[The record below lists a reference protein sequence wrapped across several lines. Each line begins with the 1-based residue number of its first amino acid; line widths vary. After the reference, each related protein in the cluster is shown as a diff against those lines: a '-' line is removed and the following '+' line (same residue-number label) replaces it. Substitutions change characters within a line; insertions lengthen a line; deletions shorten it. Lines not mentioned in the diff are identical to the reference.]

1 MSNLKRKLKSI
12 DIKIKECKSEMFNLA
27 QKIGECQA
35 NIKQLEQE
43 SVEFDRLQVEW
54 QVYDFL
60 LRATSWRGIPAY
72 IMKKQ
77 LPIINNEM
85 SNILQDTSGFTVE
98 LDITDKKTDIFI
110 NYGDSRRPIECASG
124 MEKMVSSMA
133 LRVALGN
140 VSNLNKSDMFIVD
153 EGFGALDPQNLEAV
167 TTLLQRLK
175 TYYRLIMVI
184 SHVDVIKDSVDNIV
198 DITKSGKDSKVE
210 YV

>member
-1 MSNLKRKLKSI
+1 MSK
-12 DIKIKECKSEMFNLA
+12 
-27 QKIGECQA
+27 
-35 NIKQLEQE
+35 
-43 SVEFDRLQVEW
+43 
-54 QVYDFL
+54 
-60 LRATSWRGIPAY
+60 
-72 IMKKQ
+72 
-77 LPIINNEM
+77 
-85 SNILQDTSGFTVE
+85 ILQETAGFTVE

-167 TTLLQRLK
+167 TALMKRLK
-175 TYYRLIMVI
+175 SYYRLIMVI
-184 SHVDVIKDSVDNIV
+184 SHVDVVKDSVDNII
-198 DITKSGKDSKVE
+198 DITKNGMESKVE